1 MQAQKV
7 LATLLLR
14 LSDRGSDSQQAGKTT
29 WRSISQQAKCEKW
42 NAGKMESKQNGKQ
55 AEWKAMMQD

>member
-14 LSDRGSDSQQAGKTT
+14 LLDRGSDSQQAGK
-29 WRSISQQAKCEKW
+29 RHGKCAASASRQ
-42 NAGKMESKQNGKQ
+42 NAKMECRQNGKQ
-55 AEWKAMMQD
+55 AEWKALMQD